1 MIRLI
6 DKNREYKRFRPSAS
20 EKIALANNGLQW
32 VLSSNVSA
40 LGVNDNDLIIRFQNG
55 SLYKYPNQAKL
66 YEPMLQS
73 NSKGHFVWVKLRRPK
88 VAYQKIGALPLEND
102 IETTDEDIFNLVD
115 LEGLAVM
122 ARLQALGMFIPNAQ
136 QGLDLVGLTDLLR

>member
-1 MIRLI
+1 
-6 DKNREYKRFRPSAS
+6 
-20 EKIALANNGLQW
+20 
-32 VLSSNVSA
+32 VSA
-40 LGVNDNDLIIRFQNG
+40 VGVDSGDLIVRFQNG
-55 SLYKYPNQAKL
+55 SLYRYPNQAKL

-88 VAYQKIGALPLEND
+88 LSYQKIGSLPLKSD
-102 IETTDEDIFNLVD
+102 IEFSDKDIFDLID

-122 ARLQALGMFIPNAQ
+122 TKLQALGMFIPNVS